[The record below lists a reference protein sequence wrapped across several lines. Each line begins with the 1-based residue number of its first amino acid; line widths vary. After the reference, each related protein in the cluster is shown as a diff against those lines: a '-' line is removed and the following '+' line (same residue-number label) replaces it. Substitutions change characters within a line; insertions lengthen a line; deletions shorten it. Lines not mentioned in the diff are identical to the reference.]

1 MIIESI
7 ARLCALR
14 NEIERHE
21 DVMRG
26 AREPE
31 AEQRGKTKND
41 LRYMIELR
49 MREVKRIIAGLY
61 YYLKEQV

>member
-14 NEIERHE
+14 NEIGRHE

-31 AEQRGKTKND
+31 AEQRGKTK
-41 LRYMIELR
+41 
-49 MREVKRIIAGLY
+49 KRPPLY
-61 YYLKEQV
+61 DRVTNA